1 MKDKKIAALLSLLF
15 PGLGHLYIGKYID
28 GAVFLIIAL
37 FLWFITFLRS
47 ELIFQFSNQ
56 TVIVLLALIGIYLYS
71 IFDSYRKANEI

>member
-1 MKDKKIAALLSLLF
+1 MKNKKVVALLSLLF
-15 PGLGHLYIGKYID
+15 PDLGHLYIGKYID
-28 GAVFLIIAL
+28 GVVFLIAAL

-56 TVIVLLALIGIYLYS
+56 TVIVLLALTGIYLYS